1 MWNAQHPEISLSH
14 GVSDILLWWPESINS
29 SLFFFFFRKK
39 FYSTYEVNHVS
50 IIIFFLVAK
59 SGNLFAFAH
68 AQLCLTLCDPMKYSQ
83 AGSSIHGIF
92 QARILE
98 WVAILF
104 WGCSQTRDQTYP
116 VSPVS
121 PVLQEDSSPAEPLG
135 KPNKQ

>member
-1 MWNAQHPEISLSH
+1 MCP
-14 GVSDILLWWPESINS
+14 LL
-29 SLFFFFFRKK
+29 
-39 FYSTYEVNHVS
+39 
-50 IIIFFLVAK
+50 IFFSWLQI

-83 AGSSIHGIF
+83 AGSSVHGIF

-104 WGCSQTRDQTYP
+104 WGSSQTRDQTYP

-121 PVLQEDSSPAEPLG
+121 PALQVDSLPAEPSR